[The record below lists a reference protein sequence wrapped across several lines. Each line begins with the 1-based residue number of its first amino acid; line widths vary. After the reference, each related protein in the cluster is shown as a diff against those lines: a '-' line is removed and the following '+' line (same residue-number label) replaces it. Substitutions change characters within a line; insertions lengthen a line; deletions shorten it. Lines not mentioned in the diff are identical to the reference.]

1 MRVGGVCLY
10 MIVFRISGKSQKVS
24 DTKKQLTQE
33 APIVITDDD
42 DDDLEKPVVT
52 ENDSCGQNKIVKVE
66 EEEKDGFAVLQHK
79 LSSAA
84 GKQSLL
90 KNLCQLPNDDPKAK
104 PEILD
109 RKLSTDEESMP
120 VVEQP
125 RKRKNKAKN
134 ITVPPG
140 KPIKPSMSV
149 PLTKPSATAVPAR
162 LAVPFPPD
170 MFLL

>member
-42 DDDLEKPVVT
+42 DLEKPVVT
-52 ENDSCGQNKIVKVE
+52 ENDSCDQNKIVKVE
-66 EEEKDGFAVLQHK
+66 EEKDEFAVLQHK

-109 RKLSTDEESMP
+109 RKLSTDEEPMP

-125 RKRKNKAKN
+125 RKRKNKTKN
-134 ITVPPG
+134 ITMPPG

-149 PLTKPSATAVPAR
+149 PLTKPSATSVPAR

-170 MFLL
+170 MFVL